1 MPDPK
6 KRTYD
11 STTAF
16 SLPLSLVPEEK
27 SAKKPAQSESSTSEK
42 TPRREEVVNR
52 LIDRIKTI

>member
-27 SAKKPAQSESSTSEK
+27 PAKKPAQSESSSSER